1 MILTEAQKN
10 YLVDKVNKKVNLPIL
25 GERGE
30 RKVFTVAIDKVL
42 EKLRKE
48 LPEEIQT
55 YLNEVSDGFVPGGEG
70 DMQDAIES
78 TVDVL
83 NKEINIPLMNEEKEG
98 KLFTIVVE
106 TLFDAMQ
113 KGKKLPSS
121 NEA

>member
-10 YLVDKVNKKVNLPIL
+10 YLIDKVNEKVNLPIL

-30 RKVFTVAIDKVL
+30 RKVFAVAIDKVL

-55 YLNEVSDGFVPGGEG
+55 YLNDVSDGFVPGGEG
-70 DMQDAIES
+70 DMEDAVKS
-78 TVDVL
+78 TVEVL
-83 NKEINIPLMNEEKEG
+83 NKEINIPLMNEKKEA

-113 KGKKLPSS
+113 KGKKL
-121 NEA
+121 ETQQ